1 MAQQQIP
8 VEMDV
13 FADRYGSDLTQR
25 PVLMG
30 VHPSDIGFILGKS
43 GGTIKKIEKEVGAT
57 ITFVP
62 YTLTFPNVPPHFT
75 IMGNQNATMNA
86 FSQLSA
92 LANESLRRQW
102 MKSAKTSEVT
112 NTLKIKRDDMKM
124 VIGKG
129 GHTIQSINKRYNVRS
144 FTRTD
149 DKDPKDT
156 SVIDITGYG
165 PDVAAAKKHIWNIV
179 HESMRR
185 RGVQID
191 VDEMFT
197 MAGAKIDKKQEDD
210 AIVEK
215 MTKLY
220 YLDDLKSQD
229 EWCRLRDLLS
239 TTDKPLLKRVDDTIQ
254 ADRKK
259 RKDDAIVEKMTKLY
273 YLSDQKSKDEWCRLR
288 ELLRTTDKPLLKR
301 VDDTIQAELDSVG
314 PYN

>member
-1 MAQQQIP
+1 MAQQQQIP
-8 VEMDV
+8 VQMDV
-13 FADRYGSDLTQR
+13 FADRYGSDLTKR

-30 VHPSDIGFILGKS
+30 VHPSDIGFILGKN
-43 GGTIKKIEKEVGAT
+43 GCTIKKIEKEVGAT

-62 YTLTFPNVPPHFT
+62 YTQTFPNVPPHFT

-191 VDEMFT
+191 VDDMFT
-197 MAGAKIDKKQEDD
+197 ILKKQEDD
-210 AIVEK
+210 AMVEK

-220 YLDDLKSQD
+220 YLEDVKSKD
-229 EWCRLRDLLS
+229 EWCKLREMLRR
-239 TTDKPLLKRVDDTIQ
+239 TDMPLLKRVDD
-254 ADRKK
+254 A
-259 RKDDAIVEKMTKLY
+259 
-273 YLSDQKSKDEWCRLR
+273 
-288 ELLRTTDKPLLKR
+288 
-301 VDDTIQAELDSVG
+301 IQAELDSVG

>member
-1 MAQQQIP
+1 MAQQQQIP
-8 VEMDV
+8 VQMDV
-13 FADRYGSDLTQR
+13 FAERYGKNLRQR

-30 VHPSDIGFILGKS
+30 VHPSDIGFILGKNGS
-43 GGTIKKIEKEVGAT
+43 TVKKIEKEVGAT

-62 YTLTFPNVPPHFT
+62 YTHTFPNVPPHFT
-75 IMGNQNATMNA
+75 IVGNQNAAMNA

-112 NTLKIKRDDMKM
+112 NTLRIKRDDMKM

-129 GHTIQSINKRYNVRS
+129 GHTIQNINKRYNVRS

-185 RGVQID
+185 RGAQID
-191 VDEMFT
+191 VMKQSDEMFT
-197 MAGAKIDKKQEDD
+197 ILKKQEDD
-210 AIVEK
+210 AMIEK

-220 YLDDLKSQD
+220 FDRDVKARD
-229 EWCRLRDLLS
+229 EWCKLRDMLERS
-239 TTDKPLLKRVDDTIQ
+239 DKPLLKRVDDAIQ
-254 ADRKK
+254 A
-259 RKDDAIVEKMTKLY
+259 M
-273 YLSDQKSKDEWCRLR
+273 SDN
-288 ELLRTTDKPLLKR
+288 
-301 VDDTIQAELDSVG
+301 VG
-314 PYN
+314 QDN

>member
-1 MAQQQIP
+1 MHRNRQTTQTNMAQRQQIP
-8 VEMDV
+8 VQMDV
-13 FADRYGSDLTQR
+13 FADRYGSDFTKR
-25 PVLMG
+25 PVLMS
-30 VHPSDIGFILGKS
+30 VHPSDIGFVLGKNGS
-43 GGTIKKIEKEVGAT
+43 TIKKIEKDLGAT

-75 IMGNQNATMNA
+75 IMGNRNATMNA

-92 LANESLRRQW
+92 LVNENLRRQW

-144 FTRTD
+144 FTRSD
-149 DKDPKDT
+149 DKDPKAT

-191 VDEMFT
+191 VMEQSDEMFQ
-197 MAGAKIDKKQEDD
+197 ILKKQEDD
-210 AIVEK
+210 AMVEK

-220 YLDDLKSQD
+220 YLEDVKSTD
-229 EWCRLRDLLS
+229 EWCKLWTMLEQ
-239 TTDKPLLKRVDDTIQ
+239 TDKPLLKRVE
-254 ADRKK
+254 
-259 RKDDAIVEKMTKLY
+259 DAC
-273 YLSDQKSKDEWCRLR
+273 KSKKDKKTVRFSDE
-288 ELLRTTDKPLLKR
+288 E
-301 VDDTIQAELDSVG
+301 E
-314 PYN
+314 

>member
-1 MAQQQIP
+1 MAQQQQIP
-8 VEMDV
+8 VQMDV
-13 FADRYGSDLTQR
+13 FADRYGSDLTKR

-30 VHPSDIGFILGKS
+30 VHPSDIGFILGKN
-43 GGTIKKIEKEVGAT
+43 GCTIKKIEKEVGAT

-62 YTLTFPNVPPHFT
+62 YTQTFPNVPPHFT

-191 VDEMFT
+191 VIEQSDKMDQSDEMFT
-197 MAGAKIDKKQEDD
+197 ILKKQEDD
-210 AIVEK
+210 AMVEK
-215 MTKLY
+215 MTKMY
-220 YLDDLKSQD
+220 FSREPGVRDYL
-229 EWCRLRDLLS
+229 
-239 TTDKPLLKRVDDTIQ
+239 
-254 ADRKK
+254 
-259 RKDDAIVEKMTKLY
+259 
-273 YLSDQKSKDEWCRLR
+273 CRLR
-288 ELLRTTDKPLLKR
+288 ELLRQTDMPLLKR

-314 PYN
+314 PHN